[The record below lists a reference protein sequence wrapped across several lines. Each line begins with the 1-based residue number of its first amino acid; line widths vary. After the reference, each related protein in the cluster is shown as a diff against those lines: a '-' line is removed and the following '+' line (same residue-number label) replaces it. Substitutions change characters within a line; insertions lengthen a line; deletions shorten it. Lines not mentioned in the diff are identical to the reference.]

1 MKKFALSQAHL
12 EKRKQRK
19 RFVLRD
25 DIFCTVLQQKMCVKD
40 YFDFSFSFPDEVD
53 KVIIDGMYSG
63 DWYSIYESELLPL
76 RRNPMLARFRAEGID
91 VFDEWIRHVRG
102 RSKECWLTYRISE
115 VDVDTDTNPLPIK
128 EEHPEWFIPAFGFT
142 MNNMA
147 VPEIRQH
154 KLKVIAE
161 VMRKYAFDGLDI
173 DFERHTPILPVGK
186 QWEMRE
192 CVTEFMRDV
201 RAELLKISE
210 EQGRV
215 IMLSARIPDCLD
227 GCRQDGLDVEEWIKE
242 DLVDCLTL
250 GSRSF
255 DVKVEEFRALSREVQ
270 IYACYDPYHTVD
282 GYFAPSL
289 EALRGIWY
297 SHLQRGADAVEYFNW
312 SGQGKKELVAH
323 YVQLYGMDPKN
334 EDFAQFCSEDFTG
347 VNDKNFLEKQNKT
360 YVVDRRGGYPWGIGY
375 GNLNADRQLPC
386 EIDSDGTVRLYV
398 AENIKNA
405 KTATLKLLFEE
416 LPELPEIYLNG
427 EKLSCTSQSHR
438 DMQVTAEKT
447 PPISGHPVS
456 FRLACGQDFSK
467 PCTLLMADLTGTE
480 TKIGYNVIR
489 VMAKTPVKLEKV
501 ELEVKRI

>member
-1 MKKFALSQAHL
+1 MKKFVLSQAHL

-25 DIFCTVLQQKMCVKD
+25 DIFCTILQQKMCVKD

-63 DWYSIYESELLPL
+63 DWYSVYESEILPL
-76 RRNPMLARFRAEGID
+76 RRNPMLARFRGEGVDI
-91 VFDEWIRHVRG
+91 FGEWIKHVHG
-102 RSKECWLTYRISE
+102 RNKECWLTYRISE
-115 VDVDTDTNPLPIK
+115 VDVDEDINPLPIK

-147 VPEIRQH
+147 VSEIRQH
-154 KLKVIAE
+154 KLKVAAE

-186 QWEMRE
+186 QWENRE
-192 CVTEFMRDV
+192 CVTEFMREL
-201 RAELLKISE
+201 RAELLKIGT

-215 IMLSARIPDCLD
+215 IMLSARVPDCLD
-227 GCRQDGLDVEEWIKE
+227 GCHQDGLDIEEWIKE

-255 DVKVEEFRALSREVQ
+255 DIKAEEFRALTNDVQ
-270 IYACYDPYHTVD
+270 LYACYDPYHTVD
-282 GYFAPSL
+282 GYFAPPL
-289 EALRGIWY
+289 ETLRGIWY

-312 SGQGKKELVAH
+312 SGQGKKEMVVHYAH
-323 YVQLYGMDPKN
+323 LYGMDPQK
-334 EDFAQFCSEDFTG
+334 EDYAQFCSEDFTG
-347 VNDKNFLEKQNKT
+347 VNDKSFLEMQDKT
-360 YVVDRRGGYPWGIGY
+360 YVIDRRGGYPWGIGY

-386 EIDSDGTVRLYV
+386 LIERDGQIRLYV

-405 KTATLKLLFEE
+405 KKAKLKLLFD
-416 LPELPEIYLNG
+416 ELPEIPEIYFN
-427 EKLSCTSQSHR
+427 EQKLSFTSQPHR
-438 DMQVTAEKT
+438 DMQVTAEKE
-447 PPISGHPVS
+447 PPISGHPVNL
-456 FRLACGQDFSK
+456 RLARNDDHSK
-467 PCTLLMADLTGTE
+467 PCTLLTADLTGAE
-480 TKIGYNVIR
+480 AKIGYNIIR
-489 VMAKTPVKLEKV
+489 VATKSSVSLEKV